1 MSHLQIPKT
10 DSRLILKIGLN
21 GGSIS
26 IDPATQGECVMFVRL
41 AIATSDRLP
50 ASDIQNVL
58 ADVCQRGYA
67 DRAAIWNELTPSEQP
82 PTVRR

>member
-26 IDPATQGECVMFVRL
+26 IDPATQGECIAFIRKAFASAFRRT
-41 AIATSDRLP
+41 AI
-50 ASDIQNVL
+50 DIQNVL

-82 PTVRR
+82 STVRG